1 MIKLATACRGLDSV
15 IGMRELLFVT
25 FLSLFLTGN
34 LFSQTE
40 IYPAWPAPHSGEI
53 IILPAPTVIGQ
64 IPSGS
69 HLPSPN
75 FPGAPIVQSF
85 PVLPQ
90 SNLVPGAVPNMTGGI
105 VSNQPLPSRVAGP
118 NGTIIY
124 QQPPVI
130 FQNQIQSPN
139 PIQIPTPASTSTQPS
154 DQSVDENRARL
165 DAAGF
170 STLRLPQSF
179 NRPVNNELDRREA
192 QRIETLRDREELLE
206 KRLRQDQNRVGAY
219 QLNSGSSQSNQ
230 VKRES
235 QNQSLRERV
244 ERRLEAELARAKIER
259 RTVEEKRL
267 DQQRIDR
274 QRKRE
279 EFVKQKEKQR
289 QQAQRQTQQTQQA
302 QKDRERTARQAQQQA
317 EQQRQAQQ
325 RAAQQRAD
333 QQRAAQ
339 QRAAQQR
346 ANQAAQQRAQ
356 QAQRERDRQRQMAD
370 QQRQRVREERAA
382 RRK

>member
-1 MIKLATACRGLDSV
+1 M
-15 IGMRELLFVT
+15 
-25 FLSLFLTGN
+25 
-34 LFSQTE
+34 
-40 IYPAWPAPHSGEI
+40 
-53 IILPAPTVIGQ
+53 
-64 IPSGS
+64 
-69 HLPSPN
+69 
-75 FPGAPIVQSF
+75 
-85 PVLPQ
+85 
-90 SNLVPGAVPNMTGGI
+90 LVPGAVPNMTGGI
-105 VSNQPLPSRVAGP
+105 VSNQPLPSRVTGP

-130 FQNQIQSPN
+130 FQNQIQSQN
-139 PIQIPTPASTSTQPS
+139 PIQIPTPATTSTQPS

-219 QLNSGSSQSNQ
+219 QLNSGSTQSNQ

-244 ERRLEAELARAKIER
+244 ERRLDAELARAKIER

-289 QQAQRQTQQTQQA
+289 QQAQRQTQQAQQA

-325 RAAQQRAD
+325 RAD

-339 QRAAQQR
+339 QRAAQQRANQAAQQR